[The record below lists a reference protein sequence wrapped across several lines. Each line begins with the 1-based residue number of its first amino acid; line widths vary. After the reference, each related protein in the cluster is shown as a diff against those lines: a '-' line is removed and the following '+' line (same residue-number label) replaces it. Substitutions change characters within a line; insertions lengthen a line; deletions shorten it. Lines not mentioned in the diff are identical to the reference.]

1 MDDDDNGL
9 WTMVVVMS
17 GLELVAMVEVLVVAA
32 LDAAEGLA
40 AGRGGWERGA
50 AIQIT
55 NGASGVKELDSVL
68 QLN

>member
-1 MDDDDNGL
+1 
-9 WTMVVVMS
+9 MS

-40 AGRGGWERGA
+40 TDIGGRECGA
-50 AIQIT
+50 AIQIA
-55 NGASGVKELDSVL
+55 NVESGVKEPNSVF